1 MSTWT
6 AELINLL
13 FHLIPKRHRYD
24 IRSSY
29 QWHRVP
35 WYAGRNSAN
44 PRWRARKPRLVHA
57 GFVAE
62 PKNNQPHFFIHFKLL
77 IEMEKLLEDL
87 SSLGES
93 LQNSTTNEAIIQ
105 LHQFLQKHLY
115 VKDIVEFHGR
125 YAVKLNNNLT
135 LYYNDEITH
144 R

>member
-1 MSTWT
+1 
-6 AELINLL
+6 
-13 FHLIPKRHRYD
+13 
-24 IRSSY
+24 
-29 QWHRVP
+29 
-35 WYAGRNSAN
+35 
-44 PRWRARKPRLVHA
+44 
-57 GFVAE
+57 
-62 PKNNQPHFFIHFKLL
+62 
-77 IEMEKLLEDL
+77 MEKLLEDL
-87 SSLGES
+87 SSLGEA